1 MAGSLLLCG
10 FIDFD
15 IVGIF
20 LDILRR
26 ALRFNDSFSMCNT
39 DGRNPTA
46 RLAVHDSTDVEL
58 AG

>member
-20 LDILRR
+20 LDVLCS
-26 ALRFNDSFSMCNT
+26 ALRFNDRYDHCGVIYSV
-39 DGRNPTA
+39 RNLLQT
-46 RLAVHDSTDVEL
+46 
-58 AG
+58 G